1 MAKIG
6 ILILF
11 IFQAWFSLAQE
22 DDFQE
27 QQNLDEI
34 DSLYEADSKSERSR
48 DRDLEKR
55 VEKTNINPRKASD
68 LKLLESFDD
77 IAVIQ
82 RRYLPKSGRFEF
94 FVGGGTNIND
104 AFFVGNGLQAR
115 FGYHLNE
122 RFAIELMGDLFSN
135 SNRNVT
141 EELKEAGIETF
152 GQVSTN
158 MFYGLGLKWSPIY
171 GKYALF
177 NEKIVPFDLFFAIG
191 VGLTAPSVGDSVEA
205 NDVLAEMGNLPT
217 LHLSTGQIYALTK
230 YMAFRWDLAWH
241 TFRVEKS
248 NGNQQVQEI
257 QNNLFFHIGL
267 SFFFPEAKYR

>member
-152 GQVSTN
+152 GFCHWSRLDRTQCWGFGGGQRCTCGDGKFADSAFEYRSDLCLNKV
-158 MFYGLGLKWSPIY
+158 YGFSLGLS
-171 GKYALF
+171 
-177 NEKIVPFDLFFAIG
+177 
-191 VGLTAPSVGDSVEA
+191 
-205 NDVLAEMGNLPT
+205 LAY
-217 LHLSTGQIYALTK
+217 I
-230 YMAFRWDLAWH
+230 
-241 TFRVEKS
+241 
-248 NGNQQVQEI
+248 
-257 QNNLFFHIGL
+257 
-267 SFFFPEAKYR
+267 